1 MTVESPKSVI
11 CLSSHREMWTTV
23 ALVVTVLVILFVRAN
38 IRPAGFPPG
47 PFCLPFFGNALHII
61 LLSPK
66 VAFEKYVNDYGGILS
81 YRVFNTWGLLVS
93 DPALMKAGMADPALS
108 GRIDLI
114 LFDHRDSIIRRN
126 KSAPLGIISTSGDVW
141 KNQRRFTLR
150 TLRDLGF
157 GRSTLEPI
165 MQEELEELL
174 KLFRE
179 REGEKV
185 EVGLLFNRSIV
196 NVIWAITIGKRYS
209 YDDKKLEKL
218 VEKVSKMV
226 QTFNPFHPALR
237 FRWVKKLFP
246 NLTVIH
252 NTHHYMAELLAFI
265 ESEIEVYK
273 QQKGDQEDTSCYIGA
288 YLHELE
294 QLKPDEEDD
303 TSLSMDHLKAN
314 ILELFL
320 GGSETTSSTLWWAV
334 YWLASNQNAQRAMQ
348 EEMDRVVGRCN
359 TPTISHMDR
368 LPYTMATIYEVQ
380 RMGDLVPFAIPHMA
394 TEATSL
400 GGYRISEGT
409 QMMFNLSHG
418 LLNSRYW
425 KDHDKFRPEHFL
437 TEDGKVFKPDH
448 FMPFGFGKRVCL
460 GESLARL
467 EVFVFL
473 ASLMHRFSW
482 RITEDPVVW
491 ETSTVI
497 SRPPKFSVYIVSRD
511 QDMD

>member
-1 MTVESPKSVI
+1 M
-11 CLSSHREMWTTV
+11 
-23 ALVVTVLVILFVRAN
+23 
-38 IRPAGFPPG
+38 
-47 PFCLPFFGNALHII
+47 
-61 LLSPK
+61 
-66 VAFEKYVNDYGGILS
+66 
-81 YRVFNTWGLLVS
+81 
-93 DPALMKAGMADPALS
+93 
-108 GRIDLI
+108 
-114 LFDHRDSIIRRN
+114 
-126 KSAPLGIISTSGDVW
+126 
-141 KNQRRFTLR
+141 
-150 TLRDLGF
+150 
-157 GRSTLEPI
+157 
-165 MQEELEELL
+165 
-174 KLFRE
+174 
-179 REGEKV
+179 
-185 EVGLLFNRSIV
+185 
-196 NVIWAITIGKRYS
+196 
-209 YDDKKLEKL
+209 
-218 VEKVSKMV
+218 
-226 QTFNPFHPALR
+226 
-237 FRWVKKLFP
+237 
-246 NLTVIH
+246 
-252 NTHHYMAELLAFI
+252 
-265 ESEIEVYK
+265 
-273 QQKGDQEDTSCYIGA
+273 
-288 YLHELE
+288 
-294 QLKPDEEDD
+294 
-303 TSLSMDHLKAN
+303 
-314 ILELFL
+314 
-320 GGSETTSSTLWWAV
+320 
-334 YWLASNQNAQRAMQ
+334 
-348 EEMDRVVGRCN
+348 VGRCN